1 MPKFITIEDSSGRPH
16 IVNVD
21 YIALIKKR
29 SDGTYDYILSIP
41 NPNARFRVIHSN
53 YLLSFFTSGNNH

>member
-21 YIALIKKR
+21 YIAMIDKND
-29 SDGTYDYILSIP
+29 DGTGC
-41 NPNARFRVIHSN
+41 V
-53 YLLSFFTSGNNH
+53 G

>member
-21 YIALIKKR
+21 YIAMIDKND
-29 SDGTYDYILSIP
+29 DGTYTYILTIP
-41 NPNARFRVIHSN
+41 NANSRFRIIHSN

>member
-21 YIALIKKR
+21 YIALIEKR
-29 SDGTYDYILSIP
+29 SDGTYDYVLSIP
-41 NPNARFRVIHSN
+41 NANSGPRFIHSN
-53 YLLSFFTSGNNH
+53 YLLSFFISGDNH